1 MELLPKRLRGLSF
14 FGLILLGGL
23 LGACSPGGTDTAQS
37 QAGATTAPPSG
48 AAPAGDILRAGHLGR
63 SIGDIGRT
71 IHFYHDL
78 LGTGLAGER
87 EPLPRFFSSPPLTD
101 FVTSPPQAEYRAI
114 NMPIPGTSVNP
125 GTVPEMVVEVIEFR
139 NFDRHQYQ
147 PGLQDPGVSN
157 LKLIVRD
164 LDSALATL
172 KEAGVLIVTAGGEPV
187 TVTPTPG
194 LSGSARAIIVRDPDG
209 YPVELVQLTPT
220 PASNAPADSNIIG
233 AHIALVVNDLDTSLN
248 FYSTLLGP
256 DLQTWQADDF
266 SVDAAYNQL
275 RNTPNAE
282 RRLATMLLP
291 GTATIMELIQYR
303 GIASTPYRPEVQD
316 IGVGHVAFMVRDIEQ
331 MMQRLGALN
340 TPTMGRNGGWYN
352 LGPTTRAL
360 YARDPDGFFLELMEN
375 QQ

>member
-1 MELLPKRLRGLSF
+1 MEFLPKRLQGLS
-14 FGLILLGGL
+14 FGLILLSGL
-23 LGACSPGGTDTAQS
+23 LSACSPGGNEAAQPQAQADT
-37 QAGATTAPPSG
+37 PPSG

-78 LGTGLAGER
+78 LGAGLAGNR
-87 EPLPRFFSSPPLTD
+87 DPLPRFFASQPLTD
-101 FVTSPPQAEYRAI
+101 FVTSPPEAEYRAI
-114 NMPIPGTSVNP
+114 NMPLPGTSVEP

-147 PGLQDPGVSN
+147 PGLQDAGVSN

-164 LDSALATL
+164 LDRALATL
-172 KEAGVLIVTAGGEPV
+172 KEAGVLILTEGGEPV
-187 TVTPTPG
+187 AVTPTPG

-209 YPVELVQLTPT
+209 YPVELVQLTPA
-220 PASNAPADSNIIG
+220 PASNAPADSNLLG
-233 AHIALVVNDLDTSLN
+233 AHISLVVNDLDTSLN

-256 DLQTWQADDF
+256 DLRTWKADDF
-266 SVDAAYNQL
+266 TMDAAYNQL

-282 RRLATMLLP
+282 HRLATMLLP

-316 IGVGHVAFMVRDIEQ
+316 IGVGHVAFMV
-331 MMQRLGALN
+331 
-340 TPTMGRNGGWYN
+340 
-352 LGPTTRAL
+352 
-360 YARDPDGFFLELMEN
+360 
-375 QQ
+375 